1 MTSDPSSEADG
12 FDFLLEEGTAVGLA
26 ARRAVLA
33 GDGVLPDS
41 VREDVLLLVTELV
54 NNAVRHAR
62 AGPGRPMRVEVRRR
76 SQLVRVAVVDGGS
89 GFTHEPALCPG
100 DESGGWGL
108 FLVDRIADR
117 WGVRSTSSGT
127 RVWFEIR
134 YGA

>member
-12 FDFLLEEGTAVGLA
+12 FDFLLEEGTAAGLA

-62 AGPGRPMRVEVRRR
+62 AAPAARCASRSGAGRSSFGWRWSTGAAGSRTSPHSARAM
-76 SQLVRVAVVDGGS
+76 SPAVGACSWSIGSPTGG
-89 GFTHEPALCPG
+89 E
-100 DESGGWGL
+100 
-108 FLVDRIADR
+108 
-117 WGVRSTSSGT
+117 
-127 RVWFEIR
+127 
-134 YGA
+134 